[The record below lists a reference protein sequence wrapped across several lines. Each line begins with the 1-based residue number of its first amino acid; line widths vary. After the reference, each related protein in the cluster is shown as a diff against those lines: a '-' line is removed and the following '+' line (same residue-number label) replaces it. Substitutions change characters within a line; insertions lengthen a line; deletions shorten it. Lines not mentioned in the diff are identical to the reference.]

1 MQKCLQSVNVRS
13 FAPTEP
19 ILCRRAFT
27 HPHVHAAS
35 KILTAHYWMQMMIGL
50 QVGHNR
56 PCSWPGTGE
65 LWNKRSVKS
74 TDSSCSQHFNVLNI
88 RFHFSVLYIKTRLC
102 SGAGWLTNNSTG
114 NSSQQ
119 TASTTDFV
127 HHLQTK
133 LTAGRRAVF
142 GVEWAQNVSPF
153 QDHKSSFGLDKARQS
168 VGSRLDLGPAVCF
181 SLFYFTFIQ
190 VRAMENHAHHIKH
203 LEAPCDL
210 ALYK

>member
-1 MQKCLQSVNVRS
+1 
-13 FAPTEP
+13 
-19 ILCRRAFT
+19 
-27 HPHVHAAS
+27 
-35 KILTAHYWMQMMIGL
+35 MIGL

-181 SLFYFTFIQ
+181 SLFHFTFIQ